1 MWKRTVQEAR
11 VREHGNEHIFSLD
24 CNKCTAA
31 YVHHTRKSVK
41 KWTDGTGR
49 SFALNRILLLC
60 IYGHTAKHWNSASAA
75 VHYVFVVKLLFFSIA
90 FFFCSN
96 VNRPVLLLPHF
107 FSCFFFL
114 RRFTLQLKS
123 NYIMPKNI
131 VVCTVVTL
139 HFTVIRTIVQSS
151 GRREKSSDRRLNEI
165 SRNCEISNTLI
176 KSEALSLVK

>member
-1 MWKRTVQEAR
+1 M
-11 VREHGNEHIFSLD
+11 
-24 CNKCTAA
+24 
-31 YVHHTRKSVK
+31 
-41 KWTDGTGR
+41 
-49 SFALNRILLLC
+49 ALVEVLLLTV
-60 IYGHTAKHWNSASAA
+60 YFY
-75 VHYVFVVKLLFFSIA
+75 YVYTGIPQNIETPPLLLFITSLLLSCYSFQLLS
-90 FFFCSN
+90 FFCSN

-131 VVCTVVTL
+131 VVCIVVTL

-165 SRNCEISNTLI
+165 SRDCEISNTLI